1 MISCVLYSIYLWLE
15 DLQCA
20 FLHQIF
26 IGIKTFYSYPLFE
39 NVYYWA
45 ACGAQLW
52 NGLSLSKKDKP
63 RRRWVCHSPFNAPIC
78 AGRGRVI
85 SGRLANRLESRFGT
99 NTKLLRGVNW
109 PYISI
114 QYSMML
120 LVCAGGSR
128 SNNALPWSPREILQL
143 LLRVKS
149 LAVQERNMLFV
160 DRLVKQKHGHL
171 SWIVKRALNAKSDR
185 NKIEINLLCEL

>member
-1 MISCVLYSIYLWLE
+1 MKRNEAIFCRYKAYNHYYDKLCVVQYLFMAWRSTVCIFALDFHRNKNFLFISFIWECLLLGCLWHTVMEWSEVLCRKKTNLE
-15 DLQCA
+15 GVGCA
-20 FLHQIF
+20 TPPSM
-26 IGIKTFYSYPLFE
+26 G
-39 NVYYWA
+39 
-45 ACGAQLW
+45 
-52 NGLSLSKKDKP
+52 
-63 RRRWVCHSPFNAPIC
+63 PIC

-99 NTKLLRGVNW
+99 NAKLLRGVNW

-160 DRLVKQKHGHL
+160 DRVVK
-171 SWIVKRALNAKSDR
+171 
-185 NKIEINLLCEL
+185 

>member
-1 MISCVLYSIYLWLE
+1 MKQYFVGTKLIVIIMISCVLYSIYLWLE
-15 DLQCA
+15 DLRCA

-45 ACGAQLW
+45 AVAPSYGM
-52 NGLSLSKKDKP
+52 GKIVDGSP
-63 RRRWVCHSPFNAPIC
+63 RSRCMSHFPFNGADFC
-78 AGRGRVI
+78 GEGTGHFRSSCECI
-85 SGRLANRLESRFGT
+85 SKSIWKEQKIIAWSY
-99 NTKLLRGVNW
+99 W
-109 PYISI
+109 PYIYIYTVFDDVIS
-114 QYSMML
+114 L
-120 LVCAGGSR
+120 CGSR

-171 SWIVKRALNAKSDR
+171 S
-185 NKIEINLLCEL
+185 

>member
-1 MISCVLYSIYLWLE
+1 MFIIGLPVAPSYGMVFLCRKKTNLE
-15 DLQCA
+15 GVGCA
-20 FLHQIF
+20 TLPSM
-26 IGIKTFYSYPLFE
+26 G
-39 NVYYWA
+39 
-45 ACGAQLW
+45 
-52 NGLSLSKKDKP
+52 
-63 RRRWVCHSPFNAPIC
+63 PIC

-160 DRLVKQKHGHL
+160 DRLVK
-171 SWIVKRALNAKSDR
+171 
-185 NKIEINLLCEL
+185 